1 MAVDTVNIWFRR
13 YESVGVP
20 RRRLLILPHAGG
32 SAAYFHA
39 WGHRFDAG
47 TEVLVAKYPGR
58 EERIDE
64 QCIEDMGALADAVTA
79 ALLPFLD
86 VPVSLFGHSMGASL
100 AYEVALRLEA
110 LHSVRPEA
118 VYVSCR
124 KAPHR
129 VTPTALDVAD
139 DEAIIRQVQRLGGT
153 GTGILDDPDLREL
166 VMPAIRADFR
176 IVKEYGPRPVT
187 PLSCPIV
194 GYLGDQDR
202 DISVADMRA
211 WADVTTKGFDLRV
224 LPGGHFYLAE
234 ERHAVIADLVGRM
247 A

>member
-1 MAVDTVNIWFRR
+1 MAVDTESKWFRR
-13 YESVGVP
+13 YASQAAP

-32 SAAYFHA
+32 SAGYFHT
-39 WGHRFDAG
+39 WGHRFDAD

-58 EERIDE
+58 QERIVE
-64 QCIEDMGALADAVTA
+64 PCIESMGALADAVTA

-100 AYEVALRLEA
+100 AYEVALRLEDLHGVRLEA
-110 LHSVRPEA
+110 LYA
-118 VYVSCR
+118 SCR

-129 VTPTALDVAD
+129 VTPKALDVAD

-153 GTGILDDPDLREL
+153 DIGLLDDPDLRDL

-176 IVKEYGPRPVT
+176 IVKEYEPRPAT

-202 DISVADMRA
+202 DVSTADMWA
-211 WADVTTKGFDLRV
+211 WADVTTRGFDLRV

-234 ERHAVIADLVGRM
+234 ERHTVIADLVRRM